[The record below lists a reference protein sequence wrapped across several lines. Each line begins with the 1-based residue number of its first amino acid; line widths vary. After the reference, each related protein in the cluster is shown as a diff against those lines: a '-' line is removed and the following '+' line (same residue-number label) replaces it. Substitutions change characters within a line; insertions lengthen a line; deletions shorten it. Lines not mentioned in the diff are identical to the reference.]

1 MVRVGLSCDLATE
14 PLVNLSAIIGYEA
27 VPLHLTL
34 FPQLWTEAID
44 AVAAAGHSNH
54 EDAAN
59 SNQQERNVCNYK
71 ASGDRC

>member
-34 FPQLWTEAID
+34 FPQLWTEAIE
-44 AVAAAGHSNH
+44 ATPSAKSNH
-54 EDAAN
+54 EDSKEAK
-59 SNQQERNVCNYK
+59 QPEKNVSHNFIFK
-71 ASGDRC
+71 LDR